1 MEEEK
6 KKKKKHVSESITK
19 VVRCFR
25 LPPAE
30 WWVQFAKEGREKE
43 RQKEKGR
50 RKRRERQERKM
61 GKLLSLPRFV
71 EREPAS
77 TFAYY
82 AEL

>member
-6 KKKKKHVSESITK
+6 KKHVSKSITK
-19 VVRCFR
+19 VVRCFH
-25 LPPAE
+25 PSPAG

-43 RQKEKGR
+43 RQREKGR
-50 RKRRERQERKM
+50 RKKRERQRRRM
-61 GKLLSLPRFV
+61 GKLFSLPRFV